1 MNSAGYRYAASDQA
15 FYIPAIVRHLMP
27 ESFPRDAVLLDG
39 QSRLMLIDNVLAW
52 ILRATGISMQWL
64 FLVLY
69 LLTIAVLFAAVSRL
83 GRSLYRAEW
92 TGFAF
97 VAAMTLR
104 HSISK
109 TGANTLEGYF
119 HPRMLAFALGLTGV
133 GFFLERR
140 DFAWLALVAIALSI
154 HPTTGIWF
162 AVWLGV
168 AAWVGRPAWRRGLG
182 AAAVVV
188 IAAVVLILWRGP
200 LAGHL
205 ERMDPEWLAA
215 ISDKDYLFPLSWP
228 LTAWL
233 ANLASVAI
241 VFACWRTRARAQLTA
256 PGETAIAVGALALFV
271 MFLCW
276 LPFNEAR
283 IAVAVELQ
291 LSRVFWMIDVLATAY
306 AVWWIVEGPSAER
319 ADRAG
324 GAERA
329 GGAGRARSAVVLA
342 VLVVLSLARGTY
354 STFIEFRDRPLIAFD
369 IKPGDWRDAMAWAR
383 TTDRSSGWLADPDH
397 AAIYGSSVRAAAWR
411 DVLIERLKDH
421 AIAMYDR
428 EAALRVTDRERALG
442 MLQWDT
448 AGGARA
454 LARRYGLDYLIVDHP
469 LDLPLAHRSGSLF
482 IYRLR

>member
-15 FYIPAIVRHLMP
+15 FYIPAIVRRLVP
-27 ESFPRDAVLLDG
+27 GSFPRDAVLLDG
-39 QSRLMLIDNVLAW
+39 QSHLMLIDNGLAW
-52 ILRATGISMQWL
+52 ILRTTGMSMPWL
-64 FLVLY
+64 FLLLY
-69 LLTIAVLFAAVSRL
+69 LLTLALLCVAVWRL
-83 GRSLYRAEW
+83 GRRLYTTPWASI
-92 TGFAF
+92 AF

-119 HPRMLAFALGLTGV
+119 HPRMLAFALGLAGV

-140 DFAWLALVAIALSI
+140 DVVWVTLVAIALSI

-162 AVWLGV
+162 AVWLGA
-168 AAWVGRPAWRRGLG
+168 AAWVGRPAWRRGL
-182 AAAVVV
+182 AAA
-188 IAAVVLILWRGP
+188 AAILAGAVLLILWRGP

-205 ERMDPEWLAA
+205 VRMDPEWLSA

-233 ANLASVAI
+233 ANLACVAI
-241 VFACWRTRARAQLTA
+241 VLACWRVRVRAGLTV

-276 LPFNEAR
+276 LPFNAAK

-291 LSRVFWMIDVLATAY
+291 LSRVFWMIDILATAY
-306 AVWWIVEGPSAER
+306 AVWWI
-319 ADRAG
+319 ADNRR
-324 GAERA
+324 GA
-329 GGAGRARSAVVLA
+329 AVAAL
-342 VLVVLSLARGTY
+342 LIVLSLARGTY
-354 STFIEFRDRPLIAFD
+354 STFVAFHDRPLVALD
-369 IKPGDWRDAMAWAR
+369 LKPGDWSDAMAWAR
-383 TTDRSSGWLADPDH
+383 TTDQSSGWLADPLH
-397 AAIYGSSVRAAAWR
+397 AAIYGSSLRAAGWR
-411 DVLIERLKDH
+411 DVLLERLKDH

-428 EAALRVTDRERALG
+428 EAALRVADRERALG
-442 MLQWDT
+442 VLPWDT
-448 AGGARA
+448 ADGARA